1 MNLNLIKAYAKRI
14 LQTDVSGHD
23 FYHCQRVA
31 VSAQKLW
38 QQDFSTATY
47 NDEIDAASYL
57 HDTIDEKIV
66 ADPQQAL
73 SQIRTLLT
81 TVGFNA
87 SQQKDIISTIT
98 QMSFSKNIAQQQQLP
113 LFGQY
118 VQDADRLDALGAIG
132 IARAFAY
139 GGSHQQPIYDPYLQP
154 KKLTNHFQY
163 RHHQTTTIN
172 HFYEKLLHLQ
182 NLMNTKAGKKLA
194 QQRSQYMQQF
204 LTEFQQEWDG
214 QK

>member
-1 MNLNLIKAYAKRI
+1 MNLNLIKAYTKRI
-14 LQTDVSGHD
+14 LQVDVSGHD

-47 NDEIDAASYL
+47 NDEINAASYL

-66 ADPQQAL
+66 ADPKKAL

-139 GGSHQQPIYDPYLQP
+139 GGSHQQSIYDPHLQP
-154 KKLTNHFQY
+154 EKLSNYFQY

>member
-1 MNLNLIKAYAKRI
+1 MNLNLIKAYTKRI
-14 LQTDVSGHD
+14 LQMDVSGHD

-47 NDEIDAASYL
+47 NDEINAASYL

-66 ADPQQAL
+66 ADPQKAL
-73 SQIRTLLT
+73 SQIRNLLT
-81 TVGFNA
+81 TAGFNA
-87 SQQKDIISTIT
+87 SQQKDIISTIN
-98 QMSFSKNIAQQQQLP
+98 QMSFSKNITKQQQLP

-139 GGSHQQPIYDPYLQP
+139 GGSHQQPIYDPHHQP
-154 KKLTNHFQY
+154 EKLSNHFQY

-214 QK
+214 KK

>member
-1 MNLNLIKAYAKRI
+1 MNLNLIKAYTKRI

-66 ADPQQAL
+66 TDPQKAL

-98 QMSFSKNIAQQQQLP
+98 QMSFSKNITKQQQLP

-139 GGSHQQPIYDPYLQP
+139 GGSHQQPIYDPHLQP
-154 KKLTNHFQY
+154 EKLSNHFQY

-182 NLMNTKAGKKLA
+182 NLMNTKAGKKSA

>member
-1 MNLNLIKAYAKRI
+1 MNLNLIKAYTKII
-14 LQTDVSGHD
+14 LQMDVSGHD

-47 NDEIDAASYL
+47 NDEINAASYL

-66 ADPQQAL
+66 ADPQKAL

-81 TVGFNA
+81 TAGFNA

-139 GGSHQQPIYDPYLQP
+139 GGSHQQPIYDPHHQP
-154 KKLTNHFQY
+154 EKLSNHFQY

-214 QK
+214 KK

>member
-1 MNLNLIKAYAKRI
+1 MNLNLIKAYTKRI
-14 LQTDVSGHD
+14 LQMDVSGHD

-47 NDEIDAASYL
+47 NDEINAASYL

-66 ADPQQAL
+66 ADPQKAL

-81 TVGFNA
+81 TAGFNA

-132 IARAFAY
+132 IARAFTY
-139 GGSHQQPIYDPYLQP
+139 GGNHQQPIYDPHHQP
-154 KKLTNHFQY
+154 EKLSNHFQY

-214 QK
+214 KK

>member
-1 MNLNLIKAYAKRI
+1 MNLNLIKAYTKRI
-14 LQTDVSGHD
+14 LQVDVSGHD

-47 NDEIDAASYL
+47 NDEINAASYL

-66 ADPQQAL
+66 ADPKKAL
-73 SQIRTLLT
+73 SQIRTLLN

-139 GGSHQQPIYDPYLQP
+139 GGSHQQSIYDPHLQP
-154 KKLTNHFQY
+154 KKLSNYFQY

-194 QQRSQYMQQF
+194 QRRSQYMQQF

>member
-1 MNLNLIKAYAKRI
+1 MNLNLIKAYTKRI
-14 LQTDVSGHD
+14 LKMDVSGHD

-47 NDEIDAASYL
+47 NDEINAASYL
-57 HDTIDEKIV
+57 HDTTDEKIV
-66 ADPQQAL
+66 ADPKKAL

-81 TVGFNA
+81 TAGFNA

-139 GGSHQQPIYDPYLQP
+139 GGSHQQPIYDPHHQP
-154 KKLTNHFQY
+154 EKLSNHFQY

-214 QK
+214 KK

>member
-1 MNLNLIKAYAKRI
+1 MNLNLIKAYTKRI
-14 LQTDVSGHD
+14 LQMDVSGHD

-38 QQDFSTATY
+38 QQDFSTVTY
-47 NDEIDAASYL
+47 NDEINAASYL

-66 ADPQQAL
+66 ADPQKAL

-139 GGSHQQPIYDPYLQP
+139 GGSQQQPIYDPHLQP
-154 KKLTNHFQY
+154 EKLSNHFQY

>member
-1 MNLNLIKAYAKRI
+1 MNLNLIKAYTKRI
-14 LQTDVSGHD
+14 LQMDVSGHD

-47 NDEIDAASYL
+47 NDEINAASYL

-66 ADPQQAL
+66 ADPQKAL

-81 TVGFNA
+81 TAGFNA

-132 IARAFAY
+132 IARVFTY
-139 GGSHQQPIYDPYLQP
+139 GGSHQQPIYDPHHQP
-154 KKLTNHFQY
+154 EKLSNHFQY

-214 QK
+214 KK